1 MSRTVGA
8 LLQAR
13 WLFALGGGMGGA
25 CRMGSRQHG
34 AARLR
39 RLRRLMLLV
48 PLVSASCADLARND
62 QGNLQPQTVRGPCQV
77 KKFFILS
84 QTAVRTDMTVGNVG
98 QACRFTIFNPDL
110 QVVLNAAL
118 VTGQPSHGRATAELI
133 TLGRQAAVSYVPQ
146 PGYAGP
152 DQFSITLEPNDF
164 AVIVAV
170 TVQPSPPA
178 P

>member
-1 MSRTVGA
+1 
-8 LLQAR
+8 
-13 WLFALGGGMGGA
+13 MGSA
-25 CRMGSRQHG
+25 YRMGSQQHG

-39 RLRRLMLLV
+39 RFRRLALLV
-48 PLVSASCADLARND
+48 PLFSASCAGLDRND
-62 QGNLQPQTVRGPCQV
+62 QGNLQPQTVSGPCQV

-98 QACRFTIFNPDL
+98 QACRFTLFNPDL
-110 QVVLNAAL
+110 QIVLNAAL
-118 VTGQPSHGRATAELI
+118 VTGQPAHGRATAELI

-146 PGYAGP
+146 PGYTGP